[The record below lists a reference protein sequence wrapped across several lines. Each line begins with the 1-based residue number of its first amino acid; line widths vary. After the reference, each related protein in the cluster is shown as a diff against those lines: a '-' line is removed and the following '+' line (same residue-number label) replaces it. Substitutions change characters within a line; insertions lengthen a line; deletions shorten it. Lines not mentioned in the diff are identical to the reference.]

1 VNLAK
6 EKKDM
11 TERPIVFYNQ
21 GQQINGIL
29 HSPTAHDASCPAVAF
44 FHGFTGTKVEPH
56 RIFVKTARELA
67 AIGFYVLRFDFRGSG
82 DSAGDF
88 SEMTIGGEISDAVK
102 SVDVLTAMQG
112 VDPERIG
119 ILGLS
124 MGGCVAACVSG
135 QDTRVKST
143 VMWAPLSDDPPNR
156 KQEIL
161 ERGKNT
167 PTPEEIAQLNPNI
180 VGKAFYENLPHIS
193 PSVTL
198 QQFTGALIVIH
209 GSGDDVVPA
218 SHGKRY
224 YELMKGRDALTELE
238 IVDKADHTFNT
249 VAWEQAVI
257 ARSVAWFQRTL

>member
-1 VNLAK
+1 
-6 EKKDM
+6 M
-11 TERPIVFYNQ
+11 ERPVVFYNQ
-21 GQQINGIL
+21 AQQINGIL
-29 HSPTAHDASCPAVAF
+29 HSPTHCDALCPAVVF

-82 DSAGDF
+82 DSEGDF
-88 SEMTIGGEISDAVK
+88 SEMTIGGEISDAIK
-102 SVDVLTAMQG
+102 SIDVLSTMQG

-135 QDTRVKST
+135 QDARVKST
-143 VMWAPLSDDPPNR
+143 VMWAPLSDDPPDR

-161 ERGKNT
+161 ERSKHT

-180 VGKAFYENLPHIS
+180 VGKAFYEELPNLS
-193 PSVTL
+193 PSVL
-198 QQFTGALIVIH
+198 IQQFAGALLVIH
-209 GSGDDVVPA
+209 GSGDDVVPV

-224 YELMKGRDALTELE
+224 YELMRERDAPTALE
-238 IVDKADHTFNT
+238 IIDKGDHTFNT
-249 VAWEQAVI
+249 VASEQAVV
-257 ARSVAWFQRTL
+257 AKSVTWFQQTLA

>member
-1 VNLAK
+1 
-6 EKKDM
+6 M
-11 TERPIVFYNQ
+11 
-21 GQQINGIL
+21 
-29 HSPTAHDASCPAVAF
+29 
-44 FHGFTGTKVEPH
+44 
-56 RIFVKTARELA
+56 
-67 AIGFYVLRFDFRGSG
+67 LRFDFRGSG

-102 SVDVLTAMQG
+102 SIDVLTAMQG

-135 QDTRVKST
+135 QDARVKST
-143 VMWAPLSDDPPNR
+143 VMWAPLSDDPPDR

-161 ERGKNT
+161 ERAKNT

-180 VGKAFYENLPHIS
+180 VGKAFYEELPDIS

-198 QQFTGALIVIH
+198 QQFTGALLVIH

-218 SHGKRY
+218 SHGRRY
-224 YELMKGRDALTELE
+224 YELMRGRDALTELE

-257 ARSVAWFQRTL
+257 SRSVAWFQRTLA